1 MSHGRHRA
9 TTAKQDSM
17 KNAPY
22 FPLIVAALCIG
33 FGYAIRIANEPRC
46 DADAIRTEYDAYRAT
61 TIEHLRHAAVRDSL
75 KAIEIDSLK
84 ALMDAPVP
92 PVRVVLE
99 GHRKAAQDA
108 GLDTLRAGLLNPIE

>member
-1 MSHGRHRA
+1 MDREKIGLFALSV
-9 TTAKQDSM
+9 
-17 KNAPY
+17 
-22 FPLIVAALCIG
+22 FVVAVSASAG
-33 FGYAIRIANEPRC
+33 FMLRVINEPRC

-61 TIEHLRHAAVRDSL
+61 TLEHLRHLAAKDSL

>member
-1 MSHGRHRA
+1 
-9 TTAKQDSM
+9 M

-22 FPLIVAALCIG
+22 FPLIIAMCCA
-33 FGYAIRIANEPRC
+33 FGVGGYITRIATEPRC

-61 TIEHLRHAAVRDSL
+61 TLEHLRHLAAKDSL

-108 GLDTLRAGLLNPIE
+108 GLDTLRAGLLNTIE

>member
-1 MSHGRHRA
+1 
-9 TTAKQDSM
+9 M

-22 FPLIVAALCIG
+22 LPLIIALCCAFAVG
-33 FGYAIRIANEPRC
+33 GYITRIATEPRC

-61 TIEHLRHAAVRDSL
+61 TIEHLRHLAAKDSL

>member
-1 MSHGRHRA
+1 
-9 TTAKQDSM
+9 M

-22 FPLIVAALCIG
+22 LPLIIALCCA
-33 FGYAIRIANEPRC
+33 FGVGGYILRLATEPRC

-84 ALMDAPVP
+84 ARMDVPVP
-92 PVRVVLE
+92 PVRVVLDR
-99 GHRKAAQDA
+99 HRKAAQDA
-108 GLDTLRAGLLNPIE
+108 GLDTLRAGLLKGVE